1 MNSRDMI
8 FCEKNGK
15 IYSCGYNINSLFL
28 ENNIK
33 PIYTKNNFAIP
44 AGLTSVFK
52 PPLRT
57 SPTFTK
63 YGLAQ
68 DTLFD
73 KLLNLMDNDEKIK
86 YKQQKTQKR
95 KMRLKCRRKSC
106 KNKS

>member
-63 YGLAQ
+63 YGLANP
-68 DTLFD
+68 TTITPKIIILNNIKSLFFI
-73 KLLNLMDNDEKIK
+73 KFFILL
-86 YKQQKTQKR
+86 TT
-95 KMRLKCRRKSC
+95 S
-106 KNKS
+106 